1 MSTQVQ
7 TVIEGMER
15 YRRPDPMEL
24 LLRASE
30 TADADTLAK
39 LLDVQLR
46 WEANEARKAFHA
58 AFQKFKANAPAI
70 LKTHEVKY
78 TNKDGSVTRYTHAE
92 LDKIND
98 IIGDALK
105 AVGITHTWRSSD
117 AGGRTTITCVL
128 TYSDTERGLAHSE
141 DVSTLSGPADTSGG
155 KNSVQAV
162 GSTTK
167 YLCRYTLL
175 MGCGLAAQGGD
186 DDGRKSEGM
195 PERSIEEYLI
205 AIRDSATLEELKARY
220 IEAKQ
225 AANAAADNDAIKQFV
240 NAKDKRY
247 RELRTL

>member
-1 MSTQVQ
+1 MSTVPQQ
-7 TVIEGMER
+7 SVI
-15 YRRPDPMEL
+15 
-24 LLRASE
+24 
-30 TADADTLAK
+30 DANPDTLAK

-58 AFQKFKANAPAI
+58 AFQLFKATAPTI

-78 TNKDGSVTRYTHAE
+78 TNKDGSVTKYTHAE
-92 LDKIND
+92 LDKITET
-98 IIGDALK
+98 IGDALK

-117 AGGRTTITCVL
+117 ANGRTTVTCVL

-162 GSTTK
+162 GSTST

-175 MGCGLAAQGGD
+175 MGCGLAPQRGD

-195 PERSIEEYLI
+195 PERAIEEHLM
-205 AIRDSATLEELKARY
+205 AIRDSASIDELKQRY
-220 IEAKQ
+220 MEAKQ

-240 NAKDKRY
+240 AAKDERY
-247 RELRTL
+247 RKLRTA